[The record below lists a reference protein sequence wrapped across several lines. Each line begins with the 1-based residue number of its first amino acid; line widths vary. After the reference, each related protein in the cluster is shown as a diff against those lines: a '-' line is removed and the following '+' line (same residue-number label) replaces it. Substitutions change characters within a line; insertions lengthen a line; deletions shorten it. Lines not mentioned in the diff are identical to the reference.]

1 ARTATVTDPDDP
13 FSLILLTDTV
23 TVNGKVYKRSYDAAT
38 KTWMK
43 ISPEGRQ
50 STTLIDPQ
58 GRPLT
63 RHTMGLEPVHY
74 QYDNHGRLTEAT
86 TGQGAETRTTSIRY
100 YQDGPNK
107 GYVQTLTD
115 ALGRTVE
122 YDYDLAGRVVQQA
135 LPDGREIAYG
145 YDANGNVTE
154 IVPPDQPPHCF
165 DYTPLDQ
172 EQEYTPPELGDG
184 DPATRYR
191 YNLDKQ
197 LTSITRPDGQ
207 TVEMSYTSGGQLE
220 VLRLPNGDYRYG
232 YNPATGQLSALTA
245 PDGGSV
251 SVTYDGFLPK
261 ATTWAGEIAG
271 TVSRNYTTDFQ
282 VRELSVNAGPI
293 AFGYDADGLLT
304 QAGNMTLARD
314 AQHGLLSA
322 SALGNTATALSYN
335 GFGEISSDKASYNGN
350 TLYEVHY
357 ILDRLGRIIE
367 KVETIDGN
375 TTTTDYTYD
384 PAGRLTE
391 VTSNGALTAYSFDAN
406 GNRLKKTERVGAAV
420 IAETTA
426 TYDAQ
431 DRLLQ
436 YGDTRYSYTPN
447 GELLTK
453 TVGTQTTTY
462 DYDVLGNLRAV
473 TLPEGTRIDYLI
485 DGQNRRIGKKVNG
498 TLMQGF
504 LYQDQLRP
512 IAELDGNNN
521 VVSRFVYADKSN
533 VPAYMIKEGVTYRI
547 VSDHLGSPR
556 LVINTTDGTVVQRMD
571 YDEFGNVITDTKP
584 GFQPFRFAG
593 GLYDQHTKLVR
604 FGARDYDPE
613 SGRWTAKD
621 PIRFDSRLEPIYV
634 CRQ

>member
-1 ARTATVTDPDDP
+1 
-13 FSLILLTDTV
+13 
-23 TVNGKVYKRSYDAAT
+23 
-38 KTWMK
+38 
-43 ISPEGRQ
+43 
-50 STTLIDPQ
+50 
-58 GRPLT
+58 
-63 RHTMGLEPVHY
+63 
-74 QYDNHGRLTEAT
+74 
-86 TGQGAETRTTSIRY
+86 
-100 YQDGPNK
+100 
-107 GYVQTLTD
+107 
-115 ALGRTVE
+115 
-122 YDYDLAGRVVQQA
+122 
-135 LPDGREIAYG
+135 
-145 YDANGNVTE
+145 
-154 IVPPDQPPHCF
+154 
-165 DYTPLDQ
+165 
-172 EQEYTPPELGDG
+172 
-184 DPATRYR
+184 
-191 YNLDKQ
+191 
-197 LTSITRPDGQ
+197 
-207 TVEMSYTSGGQLE
+207 
-220 VLRLPNGDYRYG
+220 
-232 YNPATGQLSALTA
+232 
-245 PDGGSV
+245 
-251 SVTYDGFLPK
+251 LPK
-261 ATTWAGEIAG
+261 STSWAGEIAG
-271 TVSRNYTTDFQ
+271 TVSRNNTTDIQ
-282 VRELSVNAGPI
+282 VSGLSVNAGPI

-304 QAGNMTLARD
+304 KAGDLSLTRD
-314 AQHGLLSA
+314 FQHGLLSA

-335 GFGEISSDKASYNGN
+335 GFGEIALDKATVNGDVV
-350 TLYEVHY
+350 YEVAY
-357 ILDRLGRIIE
+357 TRDKLGRIIE

-406 GNRLKKTERVGAAV
+406 GNRLKKTERVGAAM

-473 TLPEGTRIDYLI
+473 TLPEGKNIDYLI

-498 TLMQGF
+498 TLVQGF

-521 VVSRFVYADKSN
+521 LVSRFLYADKAN

-556 LVINTTDGTVVQRMD
+556 LVLNTTTGEITQRMD

-584 GFQPFRFAG
+584 GLQPFGFAG
-593 GLYDQHTKLVR
+593 GLYDRDTKLVR

-613 SGRWTAKD
+613 TGRWTAKD
-621 PIRFDSRLEPIYV
+621 PIMFASSGWNLYTYAVNDPVNFLDRNGLYEESAKKFKGTTEKSQTTYGDIVDFVRDPNKYNADDIRQQYNDLWGQALPDATKQAAEDHYGKNPLKKFFKWCKKLILGDKKMPDPRGPKVPEP
-634 CRQ
+634 